1 LSASISFNAGIMDER
16 SLEATVRVGDC
27 VVHADSLL
35 SFLDEL
41 KRSSPLEPVFV
52 PILSELPNDLRETPV
67 PLLSGNPISP
77 NSPSTALETPIFS
90 PLLSVPSISALASPA
105 SPLLKTISVSAV
117 HRGSECKTLI
127 PLLDVIAIIFAIPP
141 PPIRCSMPK
150 VKRFQV
156 QCEYIL

>member
-1 LSASISFNAGIMDER
+1 MDER

-27 VVHADSLL
+27 VIHADSVV

-41 KRSSPLEPVFV
+41 KRSSPLKPEPIPVSV
-52 PILSELPNDLRETPV
+52 PILSELPDDLRETPV

-77 NSPSTALETPIFS
+77 NYPSAALETQVFS

-105 SPLLKTISVSAV
+105 SPLLEAISVSAI
-117 HRGSECKTLI
+117 HRGSEYLTLMS
-127 PLLDVIAIIFAIPP
+127 LLDVFAIIIAIPP

-156 QCEYIL
+156 